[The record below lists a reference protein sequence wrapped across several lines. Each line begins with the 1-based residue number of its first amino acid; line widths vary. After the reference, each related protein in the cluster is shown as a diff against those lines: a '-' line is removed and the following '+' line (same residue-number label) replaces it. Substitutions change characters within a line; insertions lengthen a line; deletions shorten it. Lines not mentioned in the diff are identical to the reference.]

1 VDGKGPLPHGVTPYR
16 LRGTPP
22 AAHSRARVGS
32 KIDLGVRVLNQFT
45 TACVG
50 QRLGI
55 FAGSGVGKSVLLS
68 MLARNSDADIIV
80 IGLVGERGRE
90 VQEFLED
97 DLGPEGLARS

>member
-1 VDGKGPLPHGVTPYR
+1 GKGQLPQGVTPYR

-22 AAHSRARVGS
+22 AARSRARVGA
-32 KIDLGVRVLNQFT
+32 KIDLGVRVINQFT
-45 TACVG
+45 TAAQG

-68 MLARNSDADIIV
+68 MLARNTEADVVV

-97 DLGPEGLARS
+97 DLGA